1 MDYNNQSLPSVQIVK
16 ILPEFSVEEVFAQDK
31 CYLGISLANPVFD
44 EKNLH
49 ALLLWASGNFKQ
61 CLVVIGDDLC
71 RFNQK
76 ILYGLGEDE
85 CLKAARAIGDVF
97 IENYSAVFEQ
107 FDADVIKI
115 SRWGEHLKSDMYR
128 KSSERLESIFVSD
141 PEFRSIIE
149 TDAVSF
155 VKRQKKHNTE
165 FAVTD
170 DKAIELCCKYLLEE
184 IAVFSVLSQQ
194 GWSVE
199 LYPGSEL
206 NVLVEVAKGKFP
218 DVPQGL
224 KNRINVELK
233 IC

>member
-1 MDYNNQSLPSVQIVK
+1 MDSRKDLPLIEIVK
-16 ILPEFSVEEVFAQDK
+16 ILPAFSPEEVFAQNK

-44 EKNLH
+44 EKNLN
-49 ALLLWASGNFKQ
+49 ALLLWASEHFRK

-76 ILYGLGEDE
+76 ILYGFGDDE
-85 CLKAARAIGDVF
+85 ALNAARELGDVF
-97 IENYSAVFEQ
+97 IENNLAVFKQ
-107 FDADVIKI
+107 FDQDVVQI
-115 SRWGEHLKSDMYR
+115 SRWADHIECDMYS
-128 KSSERLESIFVSD
+128 KSSEQLESIFVNE
-141 PEFRSIIE
+141 PEFRSMIE
-149 TDAVSF
+149 IDAVSF

-165 FAVTD
+165 FVVGD
-170 DKAIELCCKYLLEE
+170 DEAINLCCQYLLEE

-194 GWSVE
+194 GWRVE

-206 NVLVEVAKGKFP
+206 NVLVEVAKGKYP

-224 KNRINVELK
+224 KNRINVELR

>member
-1 MDYNNQSLPSVQIVK
+1 MDSRKDLPLIEIVK
-16 ILPEFSVEEVFAQDK
+16 ILPAFSPEEVFAQNK

-44 EKNLH
+44 EKNLN
-49 ALLLWASGNFKQ
+49 ALLLWASEHFRK

-76 ILYGLGEDE
+76 ILYGFGDDE
-85 CLKAARAIGDVF
+85 AFNAARRLGDAF
-97 IENYSAVFEQ
+97 IENNSAVFKQ
-107 FDADVIKI
+107 FDQDVIQI
-115 SRWGEHLKSDMYR
+115 SRWGEHIESDMYC